1 MMDWADNNEAEWNH
15 YFSYCNLN
23 RATHDIKDGKISPWI
38 LLNSKAAKD
47 MMQNMTDEQLTI
59 IGPVLDPKYWM
70 IRFKKLPA
78 DVELVKEV
86 IKEGNIS

>member
-1 MMDWADNNEAEWNH
+1 
-15 YFSYCNLN
+15 
-23 RATHDIKDGKISPWI
+23 
-38 LLNSKAAKD
+38 

>member
-1 MMDWADNNEAEWNH
+1 M
-15 YFSYCNLN
+15 
-23 RATHDIKDGKISPWI
+23 I
-38 LLNSKAAKD
+38 LKKERLVLGYYLNSKAAKD
-47 MMQNMTDEQLTI
+47 MMQNMSDEQLNI

>member
-1 MMDWADNNEAEWNH
+1 
-15 YFSYCNLN
+15 
-23 RATHDIKDGKISPWI
+23 
-38 LLNSKAAKD
+38 
-47 MMQNMTDEQLTI
+47 
-59 IGPVLDPKYWM
+59 M

>member
-1 MMDWADNNEAEWNH
+1 MNL

-23 RATHDIKDGKISPWI
+23 RATHDIKEGKISPWV

-47 MMQNMTDEQLTI
+47 MMQNMSDEQLNI